1 MYLKDIQEDDFEIAL
16 KVVIVGNGAVG
27 KSSMI
32 QKYCRGIFT
41 SEYKKTIGVD
51 FLEKRICVSGED
63 MRLMLWDT
71 AGQEEFD
78 CITRAYY
85 RGAQAC
91 VLAFSCVDRESFK
104 SVVKWKKKVE
114 EECGNI
120 PMVLVMTKMDLLY
133 RAEIDSFEVEKL
145 SRNLGIHLVKT
156 SVKENINVNKVFLHL
171 ANRHLDEINQWT
183 TDPPLIQIGGA
194 GFGGFSQAGFL
205 ASYGSNWD
213 MEPTEKR
220 KKKRIKKKV
229 NFCTSNYINFCETNA
244 FFLTPLKKKPVIHKD
259 KVDFKTICKVL

>member
-1 MYLKDIQEDDFEIAL
+1 MAIWYTKLYLVLIKKVYLESLFKTWILFVKITAL
-16 KVVIVGNGAVG
+16 FFSLN
-27 KSSMI
+27 
-32 QKYCRGIFT
+32 
-41 SEYKKTIGVD
+41 
-51 FLEKRICVSGED
+51 GED

-104 SVVKWKKKVE
+104 SVGKWKRKVE

-145 SRNLGIHLVKT
+145 SRNLGIKLVKT
-156 SVKENINVNKVFLHL
+156 SVKENINV
-171 ANRHLDEINQWT
+171 Q
-183 TDPPLIQIGGA
+183 
-194 GFGGFSQAGFL
+194 
-205 ASYGSNWD
+205 
-213 MEPTEKR
+213 
-220 KKKRIKKKV
+220 KV
-229 NFCTSNYINFCETNA
+229 NNKIM
-244 FFLTPLKKKPVIHKD
+244 
-259 KVDFKTICKVL
+259 

>member
-1 MYLKDIQEDDFEIAL
+1 MFVTYALNNNYILFLKITTFFCSL
-16 KVVIVGNGAVG
+16 N
-27 KSSMI
+27 
-32 QKYCRGIFT
+32 
-41 SEYKKTIGVD
+41 
-51 FLEKRICVSGED
+51 GED

-104 SVVKWKKKVE
+104 SVGKWKRKVE

-145 SRNLGIHLVKT
+145 SQNLGIKLVKT
-156 SVKENINVNKVFLHL
+156 SVKENINV
-171 ANRHLDEINQWT
+171 Q
-183 TDPPLIQIGGA
+183 
-194 GFGGFSQAGFL
+194 
-205 ASYGSNWD
+205 
-213 MEPTEKR
+213 
-220 KKKRIKKKV
+220 KV
-229 NFCTSNYINFCETNA
+229 NNKI
-244 FFLTPLKKKPVIHKD
+244 L
-259 KVDFKTICKVL
+259 FKS